1 MAQHRG
7 RVQAQGGGTEKSVSW
22 AQDDAPTE
30 SQMLNFCDRLEAL
43 LTDREKKDRDEP
55 LRQLRRFIRA
65 AARAGGVSAPVSR
78 SWYQRGSKDI
88 RVDLEVVTGM
98 ACVPDP

>member
-1 MAQHRG
+1 
-7 RVQAQGGGTEKSVSW
+7 
-22 AQDDAPTE
+22 
-30 SQMLNFCDRLEAL
+30 MLSLCDRLEAQ
-43 LTDREKKDRDEP
+43 LTDREKKDREQP

-78 SWYQRGSKDI
+78 SWYKRGSKDI
-88 RVDLEVVTGM
+88 RIDLEVVTGT